1 MKPQIKTL
9 RPKYEAPVITGFD
22 LSLEADICNPASY
35 SQTQEFKIDDSWM
48 WDVEL
53 LNEYAY

>member
-22 LSLEADICNPASY
+22 LSLEADICTPASY
-35 SQTQEFKIDDSWM
+35 AQTQEFKIDDSWM
-48 WDVEL
+48 WDDEL
-53 LNEYAY
+53 VNE

>member
-9 RPKYEAPVITGFD
+9 RPKYEAPVITCFG

-35 SQTQEFKIDDSWM
+35 SQAQEFKIDDSWM
-48 WDVEL
+48 WDDEL
-53 LNEYAY
+53 VNE